1 MAEVL
6 IPESPH
12 QAALLA
18 AQPASPVPAPAVELV
33 LSDAPQALPCLP
45 RETYDNLQGW
55 NASLLKLA
63 LRKTPAHAYA
73 AYFDPNRPERKST
86 DAFDIGNLLHALLL
100 EPENIEA
107 LFIREP
113 DDLPRRPTE
122 KQLTDGAN
130 SKPGTKARA
139 AWEDAHA
146 RERQWQAFLASV
158 GDRTVVKPKD
168 YDMALAMEAAVEK
181 HPGIRPCFRPEPA
194 QAGLFRQLNELTL
207 TFIDPVS
214 GHRLKARIDA
224 LRATADSLQLIDLKS
239 TADASPEAFGKSA
252 ANFDYILSGA
262 FYHDA
267 VDACRLPLAELIG
280 VDAEWLATLPITVE
294 FICPEKAYPFQV
306 ARYGLTPDHL
316 ELGRE
321 QYRQALD
328 LVVNAA
334 ELDYWPGYDSGIQPL
349 QLPGWA
355 WGRG

>member
-1 MAEVL
+1 MAHVL
-6 IPESPH
+6 TPESPH
-12 QAALLA
+12 QAAMLA
-18 AQPASPVPAPAVELV
+18 ARPAPEPAPELV
-33 LSDAPQALPCLP
+33 LSDAPQVLPCLP
-45 RETYDNLQGW
+45 REAYDNLKGW

-63 LRKTPAHAYA
+63 LRKTPAHAFA
-73 AYFDPNRPERKST
+73 AYFDPDRPEREST

-100 EPENIEA
+100 EPEGVNA
-107 LFIREP
+107 LFLREP

-122 KQLTDGAN
+122 KQLTDGAD

-146 RERQWQAFLASV
+146 RERQWLAFLASV
-158 GDRTVVKPKD
+158 GDRTVLKPKG
-168 YDMALAMEAAVEK
+168 YDLALAMENAVDR
-181 HPGIRPCFRPEPA
+181 HPGIRPYFRPAPA

-207 TFIDPVS
+207 TYLDPIS

-224 LRATADSLQLIDLKS
+224 LRVTADELRLVDLK
-239 TADASPEAFGKSA
+239 TCADASPEGFGKAA
-252 ANFDYILSGA
+252 ANYDYLLSGA

-267 VDACRLPLAELIG
+267 VDACRLPLAELLG
-280 VDAEWLATLPITVE
+280 VDAEWLAGLPITVE
-294 FICPEKAYPFQV
+294 FLALEKSYPFQV
-306 ARYGLTPDHL
+306 ARYGLAPDHL

-349 QLPGWA
+349 QLPAWA

>member
-12 QAALLA
+12 QAALMA
-18 AQPASPVPAPAVELV
+18 AQPADPAPAPAAEPI

-45 RETYDNLQGW
+45 REAYDNLQGW

-73 AYFDPNRPERKST
+73 AYFDPNRPEREST

-100 EPENIEA
+100 EPEGVEA
-107 LFIREP
+107 LFLREP

-122 KQLTDGAN
+122 KQLTDGAD

-146 RERQWQAFLASV
+146 RERQWLQFLSSV
-158 GDRTVVKPKD
+158 GGRTVLKGRG
-168 YDMALAMEAAVEK
+168 YDLALAMEAAVEK
-181 HPGIRPCFRPEPA
+181 HPGIRPYFRPEPA
-194 QAGLFRQLNELTL
+194 QAGLFRSLNELTL
-207 TFIDPVS
+207 TCIDPAT
-214 GHRLKARIDA
+214 GHRCKGRIDA
-224 LRATADSLQLIDLKS
+224 LRVTGDEIRIVDVKTA
-239 TADASPEAFGKSA
+239 ADASPEGFGKSA
-252 ANFDYILSGA
+252 ASFDYVLSGA
-262 FYHDA
+262 FYHDL
-267 VDACRLPLAELIG
+267 VDACRLPIAELMG
-280 VDAEWLATLPITVE
+280 LDPEWFSMLPIVVE
-294 FICPEKAYPFQV
+294 LVVIEKAPPMAI
-306 ARYGLTPDHL
+306 ARYGLAPDHIA
-316 ELGRE
+316 LGQE

-349 QLPGWA
+349 QLPAWA